1 MILGSGNILKSLLV
15 GKSFGLDEKFLLISE
30 EDFVVFILFRV
41 VGRLTN
47 HCAEE
52 RGPVLY
58 GCIYR
63 SNGSSFHILLV
74 LGKKELQKSIF
85 FPV

>member
-15 GKSFGLDEKFLLISE
+15 GKSFGLDEKFLHISE

-58 GCIYR
+58 GCIYQ
-63 SNGSSFHILLV
+63 GSFQV
-74 LGKKELQKSIF
+74 PQ
-85 FPV
+85 VVD

>member
-15 GKSFGLDEKFLLISE
+15 GKSFGLDEKFLHISE

-47 HCAEE
+47 HYAEE
-52 RGPVLY
+52 RGPVLLKIRLY
-58 GCIYR
+58 LSR
-63 SNGSSFHILLV
+63 LFSSTPGS
-74 LGKKELQKSIF
+74 
-85 FPV
+85 